1 MATTPQ
7 TTLLEKGAITPSQT
21 EQTGSN
27 SAVSLIQSLLNT
39 PTLPQGAAITPTGQS
54 VQQNELISTPGVT
67 GTIAALAPAATAPAA
82 ATSSTRNFTT
92 GIYGNSAS
100 TAQFG
105 AATIDTAPTMT
116 AAQGTVAN
124 PMTAATQSLASRS

>member
-39 PTLPQGAAITPTGQS
+39 PTLPQGAAITPT
-54 VQQNELISTPGVT
+54 
-67 GTIAALAPAATAPAA
+67 
-82 ATSSTRNFTT
+82 
-92 GIYGNSAS
+92 AS
-100 TAQFG
+100 P
-105 AATIDTAPTMT
+105 I
-116 AAQGTVAN
+116 
-124 PMTAATQSLASRS
+124 